1 MNKKSLILLLS
12 IATTFAFATT
22 PNYYDASTNQSTFS
36 QTTSS
41 KSDPILDDSLTSTY
55 DGIDKAAI
63 TVSGGMALYQSAT
76 VGNFS
81 KDFTFNSGITLNNT
95 GDYGG
100 SFYFRITNDST
111 LTFKSSMGFSGS
123 MLIHYRFL
131 SEDANNRGNVVIDT
145 NVSTGDVWK
154 TQMWFDG
161 VDVTYNGT
169 DNDGTFGYTHFSAGA
184 TLTVTKNLEIS
195 HLALRSLGK
204 DIEGNDTYGS
214 LIIDKATVTIGSFAI
229 NNKVNNVPVVGGDY
243 RVEFANANSAEALV
257 IKGVNS
263 VAQFNDQN
271 IALEFIDF
279 GKDDKI
285 YSAVDLTTFND
296 VTVDGIALSTLLA
309 NGTIDVDTGSYDDVN
324 YQYVYSLVSVPEP
337 STYALIFGAV
347 ALGFVAY
354 RRRK

>member
-12 IATTFAFATT
+12 VASAFAFATT
-22 PNYYDASTNQSTFS
+22 PNYYDASTNTSTFS

-41 KSDPILDDSLTSTY
+41 NTDPILDDSLTNTY

-63 TVSGGMALYQSAT
+63 TVSGGMAQYQSAT

-95 GDYGG
+95 GDYDG

-123 MLIHYRFL
+123 KLIHYRFL
-131 SEDANNRGNVVIDT
+131 SVDANNRGNVVIDT

-154 TQMWFDG
+154 TQMWFEG
-161 VDVTYNGT
+161 VDVNYNGT
-169 DNDGTFGYTHFSAGA
+169 DNDGTFGYTHFSTGA
-184 TLTVTKNLEIS
+184 TLTATKNLEIS

-214 LIIDKATVTIGSFAI
+214 LIIDKATVTIGSFII
-229 NNKVNNVPVVGGDY
+229 NNLNVSGGDY

-263 VAQFNDQN
+263 VTKFNDQE
-271 IALEFIDF
+271 IALDFIDF

-296 VTVDGIALSTLLA
+296 ITVNGTALSTLLTD
-309 NGTIDVDTGSYDDVN
+309 GTIDVDTGSYDDVSYN
-324 YQYVYSLVSVPEP
+324 YVYSLVTVPEP
-337 STYALIFGAV
+337 STYALIFGAL
-347 ALGFVAY
+347 ALSFVAY